1 MSEWIVRATRVIY
14 VENDPAL
21 RGIMT
26 QLLESRPEIE
36 VVVATGFAH
45 EVLDERLASR
55 ADVALLD
62 LALGS
67 TQMNGIDLGLALR
80 NLNDNIGV
88 VIHSQYRLDTVA
100 RSVPA
105 DALFGWAILPKTGD
119 MAIDDVVRVLRETAL
134 GLSTVDAPEV
144 DGVFENPLES
154 LSTRQRAIMGMAAAG
169 VKTPEIA
176 RRLRVSHD
184 AIRQDLSRTYKIL
197 VPDADPTDD
206 LRTRAILAYLELVR
220 DDDVHDGT

>member
-1 MSEWIVRATRVIY
+1 MIY

-36 VVVATGFAH
+36 VVVATGMAH
-45 EVLDERLASR
+45 EVLDERIVAN

-62 LALGS
+62 LALGT

-80 NLNDNIGV
+80 GLNENIGI
-88 VIHSQYRLDTVA
+88 VIHSQYRLDSVA
-100 RSVPA
+100 RVVPA
-105 DALFGWAILPKTGD
+105 DALFGWSTLAKSGD
-119 MAIDDVVRVLRETAL
+119 MSIDEVVRVLRETAL
-134 GLSTVDAPEV
+134 GLSDVVAPEL
-144 DGVFENPLES
+144 DGSGATELEG
-154 LSTRQRAIMGMAAAG
+154 LTMRQRAVMGMAAAG

-184 AIRQDLSRTYKIL
+184 AVRQDLSRAYKVL

-206 LRTRAILAYLELVR
+206 LRTRAILTYLELIR
-220 DDDVHDGT
+220 DDDAYDGN